1 MGINDEIIV
10 SAENKVKHE
19 LDMGAKSFSKLK
31 IEKRPDIRDVD
42 VFNAFSSMFWKIEK
56 YVPSAWGE
64 HIPFLFSLISF
75 LKPRRFVELGVH
87 NGGSFLAACQA
98 VDYGNIACECVGVDN
113 WIGERQAGFH
123 SSEVFNSFLNNL
135 SRYSDFAGYI
145 RSNFHQAAEQFEDGS
160 IDLLHIDGFHSEE
173 AVQNDFD
180 TWLPKMSD
188 IGVIIFHDT
197 NEFRTGFGVWRFWQA
212 IREKYAYLSLVIAMA
227 RCSCCREE
235 FPTPGKYSKFR
246 RTYRFTLG
254 KSRTSICG

>member
-188 IGVIIFHDT
+188 IGVIIFMT
-197 NEFRTGFGVWRFWQA
+197 RMSLGLALESGASGKRFARNTRIW
-212 IREKYAYLSLVIAMA
+212 SLVIAMA
-227 RCSCCREE
+227 SVFLLSGRIPHS
-235 FPTPGKYSKFR
+235 GKIFQVSAYLS
-246 RTYRFTLG
+246 LHAW
-254 KSRTSICG
+254 